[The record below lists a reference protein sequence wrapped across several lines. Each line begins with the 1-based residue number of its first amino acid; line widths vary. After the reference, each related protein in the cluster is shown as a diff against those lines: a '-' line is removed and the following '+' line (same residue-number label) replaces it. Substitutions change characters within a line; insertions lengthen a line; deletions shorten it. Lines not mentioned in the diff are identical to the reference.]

1 MTQDGGQWP
10 KPVDEF
16 LRDAHLYLNRCDVV
30 LCSGKRPYSRLIR
43 WATKSLFSHA
53 AIVFLIPDREQGFNN
68 TFILESNSKG
78 VDLTNLAHYLVH
90 EASSYDIAI
99 KRCEAEWFE
108 VDVRKQVRG
117 HMLNFIKAKYDF
129 RTLSKL
135 GRTTL
140 RRILFGLQRLRR
152 KSFKEALRYTEDE
165 FVPSRFI
172 CSGFVQYGFCATV
185 EPLERDGKVPQG
197 ALQQVAF
204 KEGISSSDDGAVILS
219 TTPADLAKSDKLAWK
234 YAAVRGRVY
243 QVTSE
248 DEVNR
253 LLDRASG

>member
-1 MTQDGGQWP
+1 MNDGGGWP

-16 LRDAHLYLNRCDVV
+16 LKDAHLYLNRCDVV
-30 LCSGKRPYSRLIR
+30 LCSGTSLYSRLIR
-43 WATKSLFSHA
+43 WATKSRFSHA
-53 AIVFLIPDREQGFNN
+53 AVVFLIPDKQQGFDN

-78 VDLTNLAHYLVH
+78 VDLTNLRHYLVDK
-90 EASSYDIAI
+90 ANSYDIAI
-99 KRCEAEWFE
+99 KRLEAKWFD

-140 RRILFGLQRLRR
+140 RRILFGIQRLRR
-152 KSFKEALRYTEDE
+152 KSFEDALLYTEDQ

-185 EPLERDGKVPQG
+185 ERLEHDGKLPAG

-204 KEGISSSDDGAVILS
+204 KEGVSSSSDGPAILS
-219 TTPADLAKSDKLAWK
+219 TTPADLEKSDKLNWK
-234 YAAVRGRVY
+234 YVAVQGQVHRV
-243 QVTSE
+243 TGE
-248 DEVNR
+248 DEASR
-253 LLDRASG
+253 LFARARS